1 MPHAAKEGI
10 EMAIVTN
17 PGGRVR
23 GPGGRRAWRIGV
35 AALAVATAAVGLAAC
50 GSGSSASGGGGATIT
65 GKFGFIQAANTP
77 TGRSATQFA
86 QLVSKYTNGTV
97 KIDVYP
103 NSQLGTGD
111 SMLQATE
118 GGTVSFYSSPV
129 LSSVVPESSALEL
142 PFLFPTE
149 QDGSKILNDGSLD
162 SALWNKF
169 TAHNLTY
176 MGSWMVGYSSI
187 LTRDTKINSSA
198 DVKGLRIRVFEP
210 VVSTKLYSALGGTA
224 VTLDGNQVV
233 SALSTHTIDGVD
245 DPPSTLTG
253 NNFYDGMH
261 DVALTKHI
269 LVTSPV
275 IASSKFLSQLSKSQL
290 AGVKRA
296 MSESIAP
303 NLADAD
309 KTNQQSLTTM
319 QQAGITVTHPD
330 EAAFRSA
337 SQNVTAALQG
347 QFSGVIDAVK
357 AGLQKS
363 S

>member
-1 MPHAAKEGI
+1 MTIVSTPGQRAARPQ
-10 EMAIVTN
+10 ADS
-17 PGGRVR
+17 
-23 GPGGRRAWRIGV
+23 RRRLGRIG
-35 AALAVATAAVGLAAC
+35 AGAVAVAIAAATLAAC
-50 GSGSSASGGGGATIT
+50 GSGSSSASGGGGATVT
-65 GKFGFIQAANTP
+65 GKFGFIQAADTP
-77 TGRSATQFA
+77 TGRSAVQFA
-86 QLVSKYTNGTV
+86 QLVSKYTNGSV

-129 LSSVVPESSALEL
+129 LSSAVPESSALEL
-142 PFLFPTE
+142 PFLFPSE
-149 QDGSKILNDGSLD
+149 KEGSKILNDGALND
-162 SALWNKF
+162 SLWNKF
-169 TAHNLTY
+169 SAHNLTY

-187 LTRDTKINSSA
+187 LTRDSKISA
-198 DVKGLRIRVFEP
+198 PQDVKGLRIRVFEP
-210 VVSTKLYSALGGTA
+210 VVSTKLYSKFGATA
-224 VTLDGNQVV
+224 VTLAGNEVV

-261 DVALTKHI
+261 DVALTNHI

-275 IASSKFLSQLSKSQL
+275 IASSKFLSQLTKSQL

-303 NLADAD
+303 NMADAD
-309 KTNQQSLTTM
+309 KTNQQSVTTM
-319 QQAGITVTHPD
+319 QQAGITVTRPSED
-330 EAAFRSA
+330 AFKAAS
-337 SQNVTAALQG
+337 SSVTSELQG

-357 AGLQKS
+357 AALQS
-363 S
+363 SS

>member
-1 MPHAAKEGI
+1 MH
-10 EMAIVTN
+10 IVSN
-17 PGGRVR
+17 PGRR
-23 GPGGRRAWRIGV
+23 TSRPRPGGQRHLGRIGAGV
-35 AALAVATAAVGLAAC
+35 LTAVIAAAALAAC
-50 GSGSSASGGGGATIT
+50 GSGSGSSSASGSGPTVT

-77 TGRSATQFA
+77 TGRSAAQFA

-97 KIDVYP
+97 KITVYP

-149 QDGSKILNDGSLD
+149 KEGSKILNDGTLND
-162 SALWNKF
+162 SLWNKF
-169 TAHNLTY
+169 TSHNLTY
-176 MGSWMVGYSSI
+176 LGSWMVGYSSI
-187 LTRDTKINSSA
+187 LTRDAEISA
-198 DVKGLRIRVFEP
+198 PGDVRGLRIRVFEP
-210 VVSTKLYSALGGTA
+210 VVSTKLYSKLGATA

-261 DVALTKHI
+261 DVALTNHI

-303 NLADAD
+303 NMADAD
-309 KTNQQSLTTM
+309 KTNQQSVATM
-319 QQAGITVTHPD
+319 QQSGITVTHPS
-330 EAAFRSA
+330 EAAFKSA
-337 SQNVTAALQG
+337 SASVTSALQG
-347 QFSGVIDAVK
+347 QFSGVIDAVHS
-357 AGLQKS
+357 ALQS
-363 S
+363 SS